1 MATTIETQSR
11 VMTDETD
18 TADAQRV
25 LESLA
30 GPSGFL
36 AVGRGAGIAQPLPP
50 QVGMVLQEVLQAIA
64 RGSSITVMATP
75 LEITTSTAA
84 AMLGVSRPTVMKMV
98 KEGQL
103 PAHRVGS
110 HTRLRTADVMAA
122 RRARRMRERE
132 AFAELL
138 ELEGDE
144 I

>member
-1 MATTIETQSR
+1 MATTIETQNR
-11 VMTDETD
+11 VMTNDAD
-18 TADAQRV
+18 TADAQIV

-30 GPSGFL
+30 VPSGFL
-36 AVGRGAGIAQPLPP
+36 AVGRGDEVAQPVPP
-50 QVGMVLQEVLQAIA
+50 QVGRVLQEVLQAIA

-75 LEITTSTAA
+75 REITTSTAA

-98 KEGQL
+98 KDGRL

-122 RRARRMRERE
+122 RQARRTRERQ

-138 ELEGDE
+138 ETEGDE
-144 I
+144 M